1 MSNVVR
7 TYSEYR
13 DHTLHQVVAY
23 KRLKTMGKSKT
34 VSPKSG
40 DGRFREVPNIVIRL
54 GKFWS

>member
-13 DHTLHQVVAY
+13 DHKLHQVVAY
-23 KRLKTMGKSKT
+23 KRFKTMGKSKT

-40 DGRFREVPNIVIRL
+40 RSRLREVPNIVIWL
-54 GKFWS
+54 GKVWS